1 MYSDEK
7 QKIEMDHVEF
17 ILCHDR
23 LDEQTVID
31 QSSHSDRTES
41 ISERC
46 QQFCGLGLCN
56 HHQYSTTTVNGS
68 AGGNVGVYALTA
80 ITGKETMSISGTYHE
95 ADATAGLAQLA
106 LSAAITDAK
115 SRSATTI
122 LTELGT
128 QTLTGGVYTSESGT
142 FGLTGELI
150 LDGQGNSNTVF
161 VFLMASTLITA
172 DASKITLIN
181 GAQACNVFWQVG
193 SSATL
198 GTNSEFAGH
207 ILSTG
212 SITANTGAIIN
223 GSLLASTGAVTLS
236 GNSISNNVCSLSMAT
251 LTIIKHVINDN
262 NGTLIASNFNLHIKL
277 NGVDVVG
284 SPAIGSETG
293 VVYTLEVG
301 TYVISEDGAPGYLA
315 SYSGDSLT
323 GTITLAVGESKTI
336 TVTNNDINPNMLPDT
351 GEQDII
357 LLGGGTHDCLY
368 GSVVSE

>member
-1 MYSDEK
+1 MLSISFAMIVLMSK
-7 QKIEMDHVEF
+7 PVMTKAA
-17 ILCHDR
+17 
-23 LDEQTVID
+23 TVIEPQVQLTD
-31 QSSHSDRTES
+31 ALS
-41 ISERC
+41 
-46 QQFCGLGLCN
+46 FGVLG
-56 HHQYSTTTVNGS
+56 YSTITNTGTTTISGS

-95 ADATAGLAQLA
+95 ADTAAGLAQAALA
-106 LSAAITDAK
+106 NAITDAK
-115 SRSATTI
+115 SRTATTI
-122 LTELGT
+122 PTELGT

-150 LDGQGNSNTVF
+150 LDGQNNSSTVF
-161 VFLMASTLITA
+161 IFKMASTLITA
-172 DASKITLIN
+172 DASKVTLIN

-198 GTNSEFAGH
+198 GTNSTLAGH
-207 ILSTG
+207 ILATE

-236 GNSISNNVCSLSMAT
+236 GNSVNNNSCTLSTAT

-262 NGTLIASNFNLHIKL
+262 TGTMIAANFNLHLKL
-277 NGVDVVG
+277 NGLDVVG

-301 TYVISEDGAPGYLA
+301 TYVISEDSTPGYLA
-315 SYSGDSLT
+315 SYSGDSIT
-323 GTITLAVGESKTI
+323 STITLAAGESKTI

-351 GEQDII
+351 GEQDVI
-357 LLGGGTHDCLY
+357 LLGGGLMIAFMAAWFL
-368 GSVVSE
+368 SKKKLV